1 MLVFGSAYIVLEAAD
16 GRLCLCS
23 SFGQTVHGVMC
34 GARVHGVAWVRG
46 GVMVVGNSLWFG
58 MVGPGRAAFTI
69 LSLEDR
75 FLL

>member
-1 MLVFGSAYIVLEAAD
+1 
-16 GRLCLCS
+16 
-23 SFGQTVHGVMC
+23 
-34 GARVHGVAWVRG
+34 
-46 GVMVVGNSLWFG
+46 MVVGNSLWFG

>member
-1 MLVFGSAYIVLEAAD
+1 MLVFGSVYIVLEAAD

-23 SFGQTVHGVMC
+23 SFGQTVHGLMR